1 MINQDYTFTAPDF
14 KFSDVDAGDTLAGIK
29 VETLPAPADGT
40 LKCDS
45 TTIAT
50 AGTECAD
57 VTKLVFTPVANK
69 DGDVTFTFRV
79 KDSKGNPS
87 LSAYTMTVKVKA
99 KQGDINCDGHV
110 DLKDIVLAFQILID
124 AAPQGTDICNADAD
138 GDKTVGIGDMIFIL
152 KELLGT
158 TT

>member
-40 LKCDS
+40 LKYDS
-45 TTIAT
+45 TAAA

-99 KQGDINCDGHV
+99 KQGDINCDGAV
-110 DLKDIVLAFQILID
+110 NLKDLLLAAQILTNM
-124 AAPQGTDICNADAD
+124 APKDTNICNADAD